1 MNWALRKVI
10 FSLAAWFLAVSISIL
25 IIVLSPGDPALI
37 MLTGFLQQGIPYD
50 QAVRM
55 VQAYIG
61 FSPAEPW
68 WSKWLRYLLGVVT
81 GNLGVSITYRIPVA
95 QLIANAIPWSIFFV
109 SYSLSL
115 TVILGVLIGIAL
127 AYYRSNTIFVR
138 SVTTVL
144 TVFNSIP
151 NWILAAVFFVYIG
164 ARWQL
169 LPYMGP
175 YSNDVTPGLNLQFI
189 ASVLYHYTLPTM
201 VMVLTSIPGWAFGIS
216 AMASVILKED
226 FITYAKARGL
236 PSSRI
241 LWTYITRNSIL
252 PIYANIAIT
261 FTWLLVG
268 TVWLESQFLLPGLG
282 SLLATTSGA
291 RDYPVM
297 IGVYVILITAIVL
310 GALFTDL
317 TYGFIDPRA
326 RVGET

>member
-1 MNWALRKVI
+1 MHWVVRKVI
-10 FSLAAWFLAVSISIL
+10 SSIAVWFLAISISIL

-68 WSKWLRYLLGVVT
+68 WSKWLRYFSGTVT
-81 GNLGVSITYRIPVA
+81 GNLGISITYRLPVA
-95 QLIANAIPWSIFFV
+95 QLIAGAIPWSIFFV
-109 SYSLSL
+109 SYSL
-115 TVILGVLIGIAL
+115 VITILLGVLIGIAL
-127 AYYRSNTIFVR
+127 AYYRNKTLFVR
-138 SVTTVL
+138 ATTFIL
-144 TVFNSIP
+144 TIFNSIP
-151 NWILAAVFFVYIG
+151 NWILAAIFFVYIG
-164 ARWQL
+164 ARWRL

-175 YSNDVTPGLNLQFI
+175 YSKDVTPGLNLPFI
-189 ASVLYHYTLPTM
+189 ASVLHHYTLPVL
-201 VMVLTSIPGWAFGIS
+201 VMVLTSIPGWALSIS
-216 AMASVILKED
+216 ALASAILKED
-226 FITYAKARGL
+226 FIAYAKARGL
-236 PSSRI
+236 PSIRI
-241 LWTYITRNSIL
+241 LWTYVTRNSIL

-268 TVWLESQFLLPGLG
+268 TVWLEAQFLLPGLG

-317 TYGFIDPRA
+317 TYGLIDPRA
-326 RVGET
+326 RVGEA